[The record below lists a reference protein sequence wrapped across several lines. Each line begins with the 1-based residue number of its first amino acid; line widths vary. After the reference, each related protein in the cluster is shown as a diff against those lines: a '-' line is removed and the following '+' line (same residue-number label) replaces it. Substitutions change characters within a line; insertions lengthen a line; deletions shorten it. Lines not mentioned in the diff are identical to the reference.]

1 MRWGIGS
8 RDGAGARKDMRPI
21 DASPALVTMQA
32 DRPAPV
38 LISGWAAKSFA
49 SRRQA
54 VPVAPADEPVV
65 SQQPLALPAAP
76 WWFVSLA
83 LCRQHG
89 MLHDSDP
96 VQA

>member
-1 MRWGIGS
+1 MGS
-8 RDGAGARKDMRPI
+8 RIGTGALKDVRPI
-21 DASPALVTMQA
+21 KASPAFATMLV
-32 DRPAPV
+32 DRPTPV
-38 LISGWAAKSFA
+38 LISGLAAKSFT
-49 SRRQA
+49 SRWQA
-54 VPVAPADEPVV
+54 VPVAPAEGTVV

-83 LCRQHG
+83 IGRQHG